1 MAALPPVDSVPPAA
15 TVAEAIPD
23 GPHAL
28 IAPPVL
34 PAQKSE
40 SAATISLWLIAALP
54 LLQFAVIYLLFKPLG
69 LELAPGM
76 QWGILA
82 APAAFSLLFANS
94 DRKKLAERGLS
105 APNIAFALLPPLYLA
120 IRCVTT
126 GRTSVLP
133 LVAWVV
139 LQAAAAAGVYI
150 LLPAILATA
159 IRSFS

>member
-23 GPHAL
+23 GPHAF